1 MAVPIHITG
10 LSDREACIDTFL
22 RFTQGL
28 DECNKQLIASSWTED
43 AVLDLTPMQKIG
55 LSFGITSTRGAIVSQ
70 TLNGVGSMDSHHLV
84 SNWRVHI
91 QGNTAYMTG
100 AGLAQHYPP
109 TLGPRPEV
117 DNRLLMANRYNVELR
132 RAEDGLWRMSK
143 LTISN
148 GWTEGNLAVMMSH

>member
-28 DECNKQLIASSWTED
+28 DECDETLIASAWTED
-43 AVLDLTPMQKIG
+43 AVLDLTNMKKIG
-55 LSFGITSTRGAIVSQ
+55 LSGGVASTRDAIVSQ
-70 TLNGVGSMDSHHLV
+70 TLNGVGRMDSHHLV
-84 SNWRVHI
+84 SNWRLHI
-91 QGNTAYMTG
+91 QGNTACMTG
-100 AGLAQHYPP
+100 VGLAQHYPP
-109 TLGPRPEV
+109 TLGSKPEV
-117 DNRLLMANRYNVELR
+117 DDRLLMANRYNVELR

-148 GWTEGNLAVMMSH
+148 GWTEGNLAVIMNH